1 MGSDDYVCK
10 PFGIKELCARIEC
23 NLRKVTKQQGV
34 YYIDDLIIDTLKHK
48 VFQDN
53 KKQHWILTWESGIF
67 LLYPE
72 EKDDLMYSHVDIK
85 SNEHWDMNGCFSITQ
100 DDKYG
105 YIWIVSTQ
113 GLYAL
118 QKRPGNIINTV
129 DISHISSKLNNIF
142 SEIVKDKSG
151 NLWIAAFNEG
161 VSMIDLNK
169 PLVQNYSFPVIREK
183 TGFVT
188 NIKNIYEDKEIY
200 G

>member
-1 MGSDDYVCK
+1 MVLLMKDPTKLKFKEKDYIAKCINRAQIKNNRLFKENNFELMIGKDRLLWDHIYSNLKHTFRNNNKFTVSYIQNYSWRQIYLYNK
-10 PFGIKELCARIEC
+10 FEKEL
-23 NLRKVTKQQGV
+23 
-34 YYIDDLIIDTLKHK
+34 YIIMNEKTFRGIIK
-48 VFQDN
+48 DN

-142 SEIVKDKSG
+142 
-151 NLWIAAFNEG
+151 
-161 VSMIDLNK
+161 
-169 PLVQNYSFPVIREK
+169 
-183 TGFVT
+183 
-188 NIKNIYEDKEIY
+188 
-200 G
+200 